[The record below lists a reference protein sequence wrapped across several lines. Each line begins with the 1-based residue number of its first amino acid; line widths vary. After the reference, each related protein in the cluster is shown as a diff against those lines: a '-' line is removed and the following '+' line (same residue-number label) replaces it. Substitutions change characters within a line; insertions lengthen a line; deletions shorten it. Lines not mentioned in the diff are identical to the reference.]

1 MKRALLIFLLGFAGQ
16 AFSADVLHLYNW
28 SNYLSD
34 ETARRFEVYCK
45 CRLVQEYYG
54 DNQEM
59 LARLAAGSG
68 DIDLVVPTGFA
79 LQSLIHQGLVQKL
92 DSSRLPNFK
101 NLAPAY
107 LNLFFDPGNQYSVP
121 YGMTSTLIGVN
132 PARLQAR
139 GLSGKQRS
147 WALIFDPALLS
158 KIKGRV
164 MVLDSPREL
173 LSAALMYLGRP
184 ATSVDPAD
192 WYAARDVII
201 RAKPYWAGFSNQSYL
216 QQLAQGNVDVVQG
229 YSSDMVQARQGVFA
243 TSISGGWLAFE
254 LQREGNV
261 LSLDSLAVLKAAPR
275 KDLAY
280 KFINFL
286 LDGRNAAA
294 LSNEIGS
301 GNPNRAALKYIRPQL
316 LHNEAVFPGGEQLQR
331 LRQLHDLTPAQQA
344 VLAKIWSQI
353 KLS

>member
-1 MKRALLIFLLGFAGQ
+1 MKRVVLIFLLGLAAR

-28 SNYLSD
+28 SNYLSE
-34 ETARRFEVYCK
+34 ETARRFEVYCQ
-45 CRLVQEYYG
+45 CRLVQTYYD

-59 LARLAAGSG
+59 LTRLAKGG
-68 DIDLVVPTGFA
+68 GEIDVVVPTGYA
-79 LQSLIHQGLVQKL
+79 LQSLIHHGLVQKL
-92 DSSRLPNFK
+92 DSSRLSNFK

-121 YGMTSTLIGVN
+121 YGMTTTLIGVN
-132 PARLQAR
+132 PDRLHAL

-147 WALIFDPALLS
+147 WALIFDPVLLA

-173 LSAALMYLGRP
+173 ISSALMYLGRP
-184 ATSVDPAD
+184 ATSVNQAD

-229 YSSDMVQARQGVFA
+229 YSSDMVQARQGGPA
-243 TSISGGWLAFE
+243 ASIPGRGLAYE

-261 LSLDSLAVLKAAPR
+261 LSLDSLVILKTAPR

-280 KFINFL
+280 KFLNFM

-301 GNPNRAALKYIRPQL
+301 GNPNHAALKYIRPQL
-316 LHNEAVFPGGEQLQR
+316 LHNSAVFPGAGQLQR
-331 LRQLHDLTPAQQA
+331 LQQLHDLTPAQQA

-353 KLS
+353 KLA